1 MLNAKAVGTIG
12 GQGGRITFSYRD
24 RLGRWRDGVG
34 GLVGMR
40 LQGTS
45 SRGRL
50 TALVLVVLVIL
61 AVVAF
66 LYFFTP
72 IL

>member
-1 MLNAKAVGTIG
+1 LLDANAVGTID
-12 GQGGRITFSYRD
+12 GQGGRITISYRD
-24 RLGRWRDGVG
+24 RPGRWRDRVG

>member
-1 MLNAKAVGTIG
+1 
-12 GQGGRITFSYRD
+12 
-24 RLGRWRDGVG
+24 
-34 GLVGMR
+34 MR
-40 LQGTS
+40 LQGSS